1 MKIVKK
7 KLIVKFFSNKLQ
19 ANKLNPNLN
28 FEEKSQ
34 FIDKKKKKKKN
45 TIEFNLYL
53 KFFWASFFK

>member
-1 MKIVKK
+1 MVKI
-7 KLIVKFFSNKLQ
+7 FSNKLQ

-34 FIDKKKKKKKN
+34 VIEQKQKIKIK
-45 TIEFNLYL
+45 TIEFKLYL

>member
-34 FIDKKKKKKKN
+34 FIDKKKKK
-45 TIEFNLYL
+45 TQLNLIYI
-53 KFFWASFFK
+53 